1 MLEHYNIDIIKTLT
15 VGTYPPPAMLVKL
28 IESLPVSSRYAAKT
42 LGDSRFLDRTRET
55 VVLEDL
61 YDLLQSLVSGLA
73 GGKVPVEPYPR
84 PKVRSAE
91 DVRRET
97 EGLSLREFAAWGES
111 MGLLEWEEVE
121 FDDD

>member
-15 VGTYPPPAMLVKL
+15 VGDYPPPAVLVKL
-28 IESLPVSSRYAAKT
+28 IESLPVSSRYAAKS

-84 PKVRSAE
+84 PKARSAE

-121 FDDD
+121 FDD